1 MTAAQT
7 SLDLAGRPSAGE
19 ILDRIRYESRDQAEK
34 GRWFEQLF
42 MRLALQQPEFEIDQ
56 VWRWPD
62 WPEREA
68 LTGLDGRDMGVDL
81 VARRT
86 SGEWVAIQCK
96 CYDDR
101 HTLGKGEIDKFL
113 GGSQQPIFRLR
124 WIVATCRWGP
134 IAERAIRNA
143 HPQVTQ
149 IDFRQYLNV
158 QVEEQDARRPVQ
170 EPWPLQ
176 EEAIED
182 AIAGLAN
189 HGRGRLI
196 MACGTGKTFT
206 ALRIAEQ
213 IVEDGQRILFAA
225 PTIALVSQARREWLR
240 QTTRKLDCLVVCSDP
255 TAGGRN
261 ENEDIRISEL
271 ECPVTTDPAE
281 IAWSLD
287 GEGATRVVFCTY
299 QSLGRITEA
308 QASHGAP
315 AFDLAIADEA
325 DRTTGALVDGRRARS
340 ARKVDFQEF
349 HDSTR
354 LNAHKRL
361 YMTATPRIYTER
373 SKRKLAQ
380 HGVDVVDMGDY
391 HVYGPELH
399 RLPFAK
405 AVENRMLSDY
415 RVIVLGVSEGSV
427 TPGLRR
433 RLEGLDPSSKRKQAP
448 TTNDMTRV
456 LGVSLAVNGVTEG
469 KTLEQPGKLPRTMA
483 FANSIVRSK
492 WYAEALMES
501 EVLRA
506 TTRRMRT
513 GRAMKVVARHLD
525 ASASAL
531 KRNQEL
537 RALGHADRDGEC
549 RLVCNVKLF
558 TEGVDVPSLDAV
570 AFLDPRDSQVDVV
583 QAVGR
588 VMRKAPG
595 KRFGYII
602 IPVVVEPGR
611 DVAAALERGTEG
623 YRTVGRV
630 LRALQAH
637 DGRLAESPA
646 NFIKVYEQKK
656 DQAPGASSGGEV
668 RETEGDYIQRD
679 LELKEAEQG
688 IYAHVAA
695 ASGLGKPGQLV
706 ADEITEAVRRA
717 SAVLQEESMEGPLA
731 DALDLAPEDDGGAK
745 GVCTVAALM
754 LCNAC
759 LLQRRL
765 RDEPEMKTIV
775 RLDKVAGA
783 RHPREVLEAAWD
795 AILEKDYAPVF
806 RPALAALGALREGKA
821 INDAIRM
828 VAECANRVADSL
840 SDLGYDH
847 AGPLYHRILGSAKSD
862 GAFYTNNLS
871 AVMLARLAF
880 TRELID
886 WSNPE
891 AVERLRIIDPAC
903 GTGTLLMAAL
913 QTIKTRIAESREM
926 SDEERNALHKHLVE
940 DVLCGLDIN
949 QHGIQLAAC
958 NMTLGA
964 PTVDYARMNLVTMP
978 HGPQGDGPP
987 KAGSLEILTAASDA
1001 LDLHAMTAPRR
1012 SLETLDAAQVD
1023 ESEVIRFPLHDLD
1036 VVIMNAPFTDNRKRS
1051 RKFGA
1056 EAIKAM
1062 QRHELDMRD
1071 RLQARDPAAGRV
1083 ITTNSIRTFFTPLA
1097 DQLLKSDEGILAM
1110 VIPATACTGASGVD
1124 ERRFLA
1130 ERFHVACIV
1139 TSHDPKRINFSENT
1153 SIHECLLVCRRHPE
1167 GERLPTEFVSL
1178 RLMPGSVDEAIKAA
1192 KAIASG
1198 EPGNW
1203 GNVHHWPPDRVRS
1216 GDWTPVQWYDGSLAE
1231 LAWDIEDNSLLEPA
1245 GLRYEIGPA
1254 GQRIQDAYEVCD
1266 GEQPGALPGFHSV
1279 SGRLRRTMLAEPDVW
1294 YRPRAAKHSL
1304 ADRYRAQRS
1313 QLLVPMRLDTIS
1325 GRLTALWT
1333 AQASFGWWV
1342 PIRVSDE
1349 STAKALAAWLN
1360 STPARLMLLNRRA
1373 QKLTY
1378 PTWQLAHLREI
1389 RIPKLDNP
1397 AWAPLKAAFHEVCE
1411 TKLLPMKHAEECEAR
1426 KTIDEA
1432 AAFALGIDHS
1442 VLADWR
1448 RRLAAEPTIA
1458 NERPAEQGKHGKT
1471 NKVGVDTG

>member
-1 MTAAQT
+1 MTETQT
-7 SLDLAGRPSAGE
+7 SLDLGGRPTARA
-19 ILDRIRYESRDQAEK
+19 ILDRIRSESRDESEK

-42 MRLALQQPEFEIDQ
+42 MRIALQAPEFEIDEI
-56 VWRWPD
+56 WRWPD

-86 SGEWVAIQCK
+86 SGDWVAIQCK

-101 HTLGKGEIDKFL
+101 HVLGKGEIDKFL
-113 GGSQQPIFRLR
+113 GGSQQPVFRLR

-134 IAERAIRNA
+134 IAERAIHNA

-149 IDFRQYLNV
+149 IDFRQHLDI
-158 QVEEQDARRPVQ
+158 QVEERDAKRPVQ

-182 AIAGLAN
+182 AVDGLNN
-189 HGRGRLI
+189 HDRGRLI

-206 ALRIAEQ
+206 ALRIAEEL
-213 IVEDGQRILFAA
+213 VKDGQRILFAA
-225 PTIALVSQARREWLR
+225 PTIALVSHARREWLR
-240 QTTRKLDCLVVCSDP
+240 HTTRKLDCVIVCSDP

-281 IAWSLD
+281 IADSLD

-299 QSLGRITEA
+299 HSLGRVTEA
-308 QASHGAP
+308 QASHDAP

-325 DRTTGALVDGRRARS
+325 HRTTGALADGRRSSR

-349 HDSTR
+349 HDDTR
-354 LNAHKRL
+354 LHARKRL

-373 SKRKLAQ
+373 SKRKLAE
-380 HGVDVVDMGDY
+380 HGVEVVDMGDY
-391 HVYGPELH
+391 GVYGPELH

-405 AVENRMLSDY
+405 AVNQKMLSDY

-433 RLEGLDPSSKRKQAP
+433 RLEDLDTSPKRKQAP

-469 KTLEQPGKLPRTMA
+469 KALEQPGKLPRTMA

-506 TTRRMRT
+506 TTRRMRA
-513 GRAMKVVARHLD
+513 GRAMKVVAKHLD

-531 KRNQEL
+531 QRNREL
-537 RALGHADRDGEC
+537 RALADADRDGEC

-611 DVAAALERGTEG
+611 DVAEALQRGTEG

-656 DQAPGASSGGEV
+656 DKAPGGGGEV
-668 RETEGDYIQRD
+668 RETEGEYLQRELD
-679 LELKEAEQG
+679 LKEAEQG
-688 IYAHVAA
+688 IYTHVAA
-695 ASGLGKPGQLV
+695 ASGLGKPGQIV
-706 ADEITEAVRRA
+706 ADEIADAVRRA
-717 SAVLQEESMEGPLA
+717 SAVLHEESMEDPLA
-731 DALDLAPEDDGGAK
+731 EALDLVPEDDGGAK

-765 RDEPEMKTIV
+765 RDEPEMRTIV

-783 RHPREVLEAAWD
+783 RHPREILEVAWES
-795 AILEKDYAPVF
+795 ILEKDYAPVF
-806 RPALAALGALREGKA
+806 RPALAVLGALREGKA
-821 INDAIRM
+821 IDDAIRV

-880 TRELID
+880 SPDSID
-886 WSNPE
+886 WSD
-891 AVERLRIIDPAC
+891 ADTVESLRIIDPAC

-913 QTIKTRIAESREM
+913 QTIKSRVAATRELN
-926 SDEERNALHKHLVE
+926 DEDRNALHRHLVE

-949 QHGIQLAAC
+949 QHGVQLAAC

-978 HGPQGDGPP
+978 HGPQTDGSP
-987 KAGSLEILTAASDA
+987 KAGSLEILTAASDS
-1001 LDLHAMTAPRR
+1001 LDLLAMAGPRR
-1012 SLETLDAAQVD
+1012 SLESLEGAQVD
-1023 ESEVIRFPLHDLD
+1023 ESEEIRFPLRDLD
-1036 VVIMNAPFTDNRKRS
+1036 AVIMNAPFTDNRKRS
-1051 RKFGA
+1051 RKFSA
-1056 EAIKAM
+1056 ESVKDM
-1062 QRHELDMRD
+1062 QRHELAIRD

-1083 ITTNSIRTFFTPLA
+1083 ITTNSIRSFFTPLA
-1097 DQLLKSDEGILAM
+1097 DQLLRNERGTLAK
-1110 VIPATACTGASGVD
+1110 VIPATACTGASGID

-1130 ERFHVACIV
+1130 ERFHVERIV
-1139 TSHDPKRINFSENT
+1139 TTHDPKRINFSENT
-1153 SIHECLLVCRRHPE
+1153 SIHECLLVCRRHPG
-1167 GERLPTEFVSL
+1167 GERPATEFVSL
-1178 RLMPGSVDEAIKAA
+1178 RRMPENADQAVEAAE
-1192 KAIASG
+1192 AIASG
-1198 EPGNW
+1198 NPGAW
-1203 GNVHHWPPDRVRS
+1203 GNVHLWPADRVRS

-1231 LAWDIEDNSLLEPA
+1231 AALDIEASALLEPA
-1245 GLRYEIGPA
+1245 GLRHEVGPA
-1254 GQRIQDAYEVCD
+1254 GQRIQDAYKVCD
-1266 GEQPGALPGFHSV
+1266 KEEPGAIPGFHSV
-1279 SGRLRRTMLAEPDVW
+1279 SGALRRTLSGKPDVW
-1294 YRPRAAKHSL
+1294 YRPRAAKRGL
-1304 ADRYRAQRS
+1304 AERYRAQRS
-1313 QLLVPMRLDTIS
+1313 QLLVPMRLNTVT

-1333 AQASFGWWV
+1333 AKASFGWWV
-1342 PIRVSDE
+1342 PIHVSDE
-1349 STAKALAAWLN
+1349 TTAKALAVWLN
-1360 STPARLMLLNRRA
+1360 STPVRLMLLNRRA
-1373 QKLTY
+1373 QTLTY

-1389 RIPKLDNP
+1389 RIPKPDNP
-1397 AWAPLKAAFHEVCE
+1397 AWASLKAAFDQACE
-1411 TKLLPMKHAEECEAR
+1411 TELLPMKDAEQCEVR
-1426 KTIDEA
+1426 R
-1432 AAFALGIDHS
+1432 GIDDAS
-1442 VLADWR
+1442 ALALDIDRKEIAGWR
-1448 RRLAAEPTIA
+1448 RLLAMEPTITNA
-1458 NERPAEQGKHGKT
+1458 RAKERGRDARSATK
-1471 NKVGVDTG
+1471 

>member
-1 MTAAQT
+1 MTRAQI
-7 SLDLAGRPSAGE
+7 SLDLAGRPTARA
-19 ILDRIRYESRDQAEK
+19 ILDRIRSESRDESEK

-42 MRLALQQPEFEIDQ
+42 MRLALQQPEFEIDEI
-56 VWRWPD
+56 WRWPD

-113 GGSQQPIFRLR
+113 GGSQQAIFRLR

-176 EEAIED
+176 EEAIDD

-189 HGRGRLI
+189 HDRGRLI

-206 ALRIAEQ
+206 ALRVAEQ
-213 IVEDGQRILFAA
+213 IVEDGQRILFTA

-240 QTTRKLDCLVVCSDP
+240 QTTRKLECIVVCSDP

-281 IAWSLD
+281 IARSLD
-287 GEGATRVVFCTY
+287 GESATRVVFCTY
-299 QSLGRITEA
+299 QSLGRVTEA

-325 DRTTGALVDGRRARS
+325 HRTTGALTDGSRMRAARR
-340 ARKVDFQEF
+340 VDFQEF
-349 HDSTR
+349 HDDAR
-354 LNAHKRL
+354 LHAHKRL

-433 RLEGLDPSSKRKQAP
+433 RLEGLDPSTKRKQAP

-469 KTLEQPGKLPRTMA
+469 RTLEQPGKLPRTMA

-537 RALGHADRDGEC
+537 RALAHADRDGEC

-646 NFIKVYEQKK
+646 NFIRVYEQKK

-706 ADEITEAVRRA
+706 ADEISEAVRRA

-731 DALDLAPEDDGGAK
+731 DALDLAPENDGGAK

-783 RHPREVLEAAWD
+783 KHPREVLEAAWD

-821 INDAIRM
+821 IDDAIRM

-880 TRELID
+880 TRDLID
-886 WSNPE
+886 WSDPE
-891 AVERLRIIDPAC
+891 ALAKLRIIDPAC
-903 GTGTLLMAAL
+903 GTGTLLMATL
-913 QTIKTRIAESREM
+913 QTIKARVAESGEM
-926 SDEERNALHKHLVE
+926 SDEERNALHKRLVE

-949 QHGIQLAAC
+949 QHGVQLAAC

-978 HGPQGDGPP
+978 HGPQSDGSP
-987 KAGSLEILTAASDA
+987 KAGSLEILTAVTDA

-1023 ESEVIRFPLHDLD
+1023 DSEEIRFPLHDLD
-1036 VVIMNAPFTDNRKRS
+1036 AVIMNAPFTDNRKRS

-1062 QRHELDMRD
+1062 QRHELDIRD
-1071 RLQARDPAAGRV
+1071 RLQERDLAAGGV

-1097 DQLLKSDEGILAM
+1097 DQLLRNERGTLAKI
-1110 VIPATACTGASGVD
+1110 IPATACTGASGVD

-1130 ERFHVACIV
+1130 ERFHIERVV
-1139 TSHDPKRINFSENT
+1139 TTHDPKRINFSENT
-1153 SIHECLLVCRRHPE
+1153 SIHECLLVCRRRPG
-1167 GERLPTEFVSL
+1167 GEQLQTDFVSL
-1178 RLMPGSVDEAIKAA
+1178 RRMPANVDEAVKAA
-1192 KAIASG
+1192 EAIASG
-1198 EPGNW
+1198 DPGPW
-1203 GNVHHWPPDRVRS
+1203 GTVHHWPAERVRS

-1231 LAWDIEDNSLLEPA
+1231 VVRDIESSAFLEPA
-1245 GLRYEIGPA
+1245 GLRYRVGPA
-1254 GQRIQDAYEVCD
+1254 GRRIQDAYKVCD
-1266 GEQPGALPGFHSV
+1266 GEEPEAIPGFHSV
-1279 SGRLRRTMLAEPDVW
+1279 SGALRRTLLGKPDVW
-1294 YRPRAAKHSL
+1294 YRPKAAKRGL
-1304 ADRYRAQRS
+1304 AERYRAQQS
-1313 QLLVPMRLDTIS
+1313 QFLVAMRLNTVS
-1325 GRLTALWT
+1325 GRLTGLWT
-1333 AQASFGWWV
+1333 NRPSFGWWV
-1342 PIRVSDE
+1342 PVAVPEEDA
-1349 STAKALAAWLN
+1349 AKALAVWWN
-1360 STPARLMLLNRRA
+1360 STPVRLMLLNRRA
-1373 QKLTY
+1373 QTLTY

-1389 RIPKLDNP
+1389 RIPRP
-1397 AWAPLKAAFHEVCE
+1397 ANAAWTSLKTAFDQVCKTE
-1411 TKLLPMKHAEECEAR
+1411 LLPMKHADECEAR
-1426 KTIDEA
+1426 KIIDDA
-1432 AAFALGIDHS
+1432 AALALGASPD

-1448 RRLAAEPTIA
+1448 RRLAVEPTI
-1458 NERPAEQGKHGKT
+1458 T
-1471 NKVGVDTG
+1471 NARASE